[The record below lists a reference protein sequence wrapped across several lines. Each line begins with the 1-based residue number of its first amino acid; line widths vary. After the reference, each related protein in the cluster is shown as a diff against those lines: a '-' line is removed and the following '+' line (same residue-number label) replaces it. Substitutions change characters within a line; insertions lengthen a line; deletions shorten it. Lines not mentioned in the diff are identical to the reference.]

1 MARRPLIITTQP
13 GWAFATLSELRAEGG
28 EEGYVGFHHRDS
40 TLACRNGLTVAPK
53 SLRTP
58 AEVFGEVISSSSRR
72 GEDATRQLARL
83 MRPGAVKR
91 AVLDLLPEVQ
101 GTRPRRYS
109 IACETLGRTT
119 IRRQDLAQQIEQ
131 VFLAAFPGWRR
142 SSDHAVR
149 IFCKADPD
157 FAFVGVQL
165 HSNLGDDDPGRPGA
179 LRRHLACGLLQLA
192 GVDADSLVLDPF
204 MGTGAILDA
213 AMRLYHA
220 SGAVGFEIDPAACD
234 IAERR
239 LAGTDVSVVR
249 ASYETMDIGLMDSR
263 TRDCDEHSVWEPV
276 RESKH
281 EQTGSS
287 PTRLLRGRHSNY
299 YARLARTGRSLESRS
314 WAATEERHCDGA
326 AGGYSAL
333 WGMRTVYLLS
343 PYP

>member
-1 MARRPLIITTQP
+1 
-13 GWAFATLSELRAEGG
+13 
-28 EEGYVGFHHRDS
+28 
-40 TLACRNGLTVAPK
+40 
-53 SLRTP
+53 
-58 AEVFGEVISSSSRR
+58 
-72 GEDATRQLARL
+72 
-83 MRPGAVKR
+83 MRPAAVKR
-91 AVLDLLPEVQ
+91 AVLDLLPDVQ

-119 IRRQDLAQQIEQ
+119 IHRQYLAQQIEQ
-131 VFLAAFPGWRR
+131 VFRVAFPGWRR
-142 SSDHAVR
+142 SSDRAVR

-165 HSNLGDDDPGRPGA
+165 HSNIGDDDSGRPGA

-192 GVDADSLVLDPF
+192 GVDADILVLDPF

-213 AMRLYHA
+213 AMRLYQA
-220 SGAVGFEIDPAACD
+220 SRRGWIRGRSCRLRYCGASTCGYRRVRRPRVLRNDGYWTDGF
-234 IAERR
+234 
-239 LAGTDVSVVR
+239 TD
-249 ASYETMDIGLMDSR
+249 E
-263 TRDCDEHSVWEPV
+263 DCDEHSVWEPV

-314 WAATEERHCDGA
+314 WAATEERHRNGA

>member
-109 IACETLGRTT
+109 ITCETLGRTT
-119 IRRQDLAQQIEQ
+119 IRRQDLARQIEQ
-131 VFLAAFPGWRR
+131 VFRVAFPGWRR
-142 SSDHAVR
+142 SSDRAVR

-157 FAFVGVQL
+157 YAFVGVQL
-165 HSNLGDDDPGRPGA
+165 HSNLGDDDSGRPGA

-192 GVDADSLVLDPF
+192 DVDADSLVLDPF

-213 AMRLYHA
+213 AMRLYQA
-220 SGAVGFEIDPAACD
+220 RGAVGFEVDPAACD
-234 IAERR
+234 IADRR
-239 LAGTDVSVVR
+239 LAGADVSVVR

-263 TRDCDEHSVWEPV
+263 TRIVTNIPFGSQFERVDTDKLV
-276 RESKH
+276 RVLRSCSEAGARITMLASR
-281 EQTGSS
+281 EQGAHLSAALGLRRKNLIVMGQ
-287 PTRLLRGRHSNY
+287 PAAILLCG
-299 YARLARTGRSLESRS
+299 E
-314 WAATEERHCDGA
+314 
-326 AGGYSAL
+326 
-333 WGMRTVYLLS
+333 
-343 PYP
+343 

>member
-1 MARRPLIITTQP
+1 MVRRPLIITTQP

-40 TLACRNGLTVAPK
+40 TLACGEGVATAP
-53 SLRTP
+53 SSVRTP
-58 AEVFGEVISSSSRR
+58 AEVFGEVASTSSRR

-83 MRPGAVKR
+83 MRPAAVKR
-91 AVLDLLPEVQ
+91 AVLDLLPDVQ

-119 IRRQDLAQQIEQ
+119 IHRQYLAQQIEQ
-131 VFLAAFPGWRR
+131 VFRVAFPGWRR
-142 SSDHAVR
+142 SSDRAVR

-165 HSNLGDDDPGRPGA
+165 HSNIGDDDSGRPGA

-192 GVDADSLVLDPF
+192 GVDADILVLDPF

-213 AMRLYHA
+213 AMRLYQA
-220 SGAVGFEIDPAACD
+220 RGAVGFEVDPAACD

-263 TRDCDEHSVWEPV
+263 TRIVTNIPFGSQFERVDTDKLV
-276 RESKH
+276 RVLRVCSEAGARITMLASR
-281 EQTGSS
+281 EQGAHLSAA
-287 PTRLLRGRHSNY
+287 LGLRRKNVIVMGQP
-299 YARLARTGRSLESRS
+299 
-314 WAATEERHCDGA
+314 AAI
-326 AGGYSAL
+326 
-333 WGMRTVYLLS
+333 LS
-343 PYP
+343 PHPAH

>member
-40 TLACRNGLTVAPK
+40 TLVCGEGISTAPS

-58 AEVFGEVISSSSRR
+58 AEVFGEVASTSSRR

-83 MRPGAVKR
+83 MRPAAVKR
-91 AVLDLLPEVQ
+91 AVLDLLPDVQ

-109 IACETLGRTT
+109 IVCETLGRTT
-119 IRRQDLAQQIEQ
+119 IRRQDLAQQVEQ
-131 VFLAAFPGWRR
+131 VFRVAFPGWRR

-213 AMRLYHA
+213 AMRLYQA
-220 SGAVGFEIDPAACD
+220 RGAVGFEVDPAACD

-263 TRDCDEHSVWEPV
+263 TRIVTNIPFGSRFERVDTDKLVRVLRACSEAGARITMLASREQGAHLSAALGLRRKNVIVMGQPAAILDEGE
-276 RESKH
+276 
-281 EQTGSS
+281 
-287 PTRLLRGRHSNY
+287 LLG
-299 YARLARTGRSLESRS
+299 
-314 WAATEERHCDGA
+314 
-326 AGGYSAL
+326 
-333 WGMRTVYLLS
+333 
-343 PYP
+343 